1 MKGIKGNRYSKWI
14 KFFRYDPIGIE
25 ILQCIVTKVPL
36 WNRESNTI
44 EFVSKKID
52 TMYSSGSDPSH
63 GTSVELY
70 NGLANATMRRSDDHY
85 GIQTMEAI
93 ACICHKVGITFE
105 VKM

>member
-1 MKGIKGNRYSKWI
+1 MKGIKGTRYYKWI
-14 KFFRYDPIGIE
+14 KFFRCDPIGIE

-44 EFVSKKID
+44 EFVSRKID
-52 TMYSSGSDPSH
+52 SMYSSASDPAH

-85 GIQTMEAI
+85 GIQTIEAI
-93 ACICHKVGITFE
+93 ACICTQIE
-105 VKM
+105 LN